1 MKYSAILSDTYPTNL
16 SKEHLGWI
24 VEGIISQDTAT
35 HGNHPI
41 PDGYYI
47 TTSRLVDVVEEDG
60 NKYLIT
66 NSTTYLLKE
75 D

>member
-1 MKYSAILSDTYPTNL
+1 MKYSAILSDTYPTKL
-16 SKEHLGWI
+16 SKEHLGW
-24 VEGIISQDTAT
+24 
-35 HGNHPI
+35 
-41 PDGYYI
+41 
-47 TTSRLVDVVEEDG
+47 VVEENG